1 MTVRNIVT
9 PPNPTL
15 RKKAAK
21 VRAVTPAIQVLAD
34 DMVETMRAAP
44 GVGLAAPQVDV
55 SQRVIVVEFA
65 EGNPEEPEEER
76 MVA

>member
-1 MTVRNIVT
+1 MSIRKIVT

-21 VRAVTPAIQVLAD
+21 IRTVTPAVQALAE

-55 SQRVIVVEFA
+55 SQRLIELSTA
-65 EGNPEEPEEER
+65 G
-76 MVA
+76 